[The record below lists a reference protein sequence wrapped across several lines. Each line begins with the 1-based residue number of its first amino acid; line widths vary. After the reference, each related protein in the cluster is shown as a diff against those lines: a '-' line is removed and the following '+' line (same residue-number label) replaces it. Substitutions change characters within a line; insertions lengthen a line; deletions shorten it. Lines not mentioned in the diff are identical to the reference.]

1 MIAKSIRRFRYF
13 LNRRQLQREL
23 VDEMAAHRDMMPE
36 DHRAAFGSD
45 LRLREDAREVWV
57 WRWLDQFRQDL
68 AYASRMFW
76 RSPGFTLG
84 AITVLALGVGV
95 NLAEFQIF
103 DAIFHRITVQGA
115 ENIFRLSRVT
125 QHKQSSGVPYPA
137 VRIYRDNCTL
147 CAFVISEDT
156 GQDIILE
163 SESGQRV
170 N

>member
-36 DHRAAFGSD
+36 DRRAAFGRD
-45 LRLREDAREVWV
+45 LHLREDAREVWV
-57 WRWLDQFRQDL
+57 WRWLDHFRQDL
-68 AYASRMFW
+68 AYAARMFW

-103 DAIFHRITVQGA
+103 DAIFHRITVQSA
-115 ENIFRLSRVT
+115 EIF
-125 QHKQSSGVPYPA
+125 SGFRGLRNTGNRPA
-137 VRIYRDNCTL
+137 CRTRL
-147 CAFVISEDT
+147 CAFMGKAAHSA
-156 GQDIILE
+156 L
-163 SESGQRV
+163 S
-170 N
+170 